1 MVIMEVKAVT
11 SPLLPIESL
20 HQLSFFI
27 TLIQIH
33 CCTPEPDLPVMSD
46 NEEVVEEYEEE
57 VEAGEQG
64 VEEEEQEQVEEQEE
78 AEEEAVKEEDEPA
91 AEKEEIDGEE
101 EEGEEEEAKP
111 KFKPFIMPNLIPP
124 KIPDGEKVDFDDI
137 HRKRMEKDLME
148 LQTLIEVHFESR
160 KKEEEELINLTER
173 IEKRRSERAE
183 QHRICSEREKER
195 QKRLED
201 ERARKEDEEAKRRAE
216 DEAKKKKTLTSL
228 HFGGYMQKLTEK
240 RSGKRQTEREKKKK
254 ILSERRKSLDIEN
267 MSQDR
272 IKEKAQELWEWMHEL
287 EAEKFELQYQITRQ
301 KYEINVLRNRVSDH
315 QKISKRT
322 KRGLRK

>member
-1 MVIMEVKAVT
+1 
-11 SPLLPIESL
+11 
-20 HQLSFFI
+20 
-27 TLIQIH
+27 
-33 CCTPEPDLPVMSD
+33 MSD

-57 VEAGEQG
+57 VEEAP
-64 VEEEEQEQVEEQEE
+64 QEE
-78 AEEEAVKEEDEPA
+78 DKPAAEEEANEEQ
-91 AEKEEIDGEE
+91 DGEGE
-101 EEGEEEEAKP
+101 AEEGEEEEEAKP

-124 KIPDGEKVDFDDI
+124 KIPDGERVDFDDI

-160 KKEEEELINLTER
+160 KKEEEELIQLKER

-183 QHRICSEREKER
+183 QQRIRSERDKER

-201 ERARKEDEEAKRRAE
+201 ERIRKEEEEAKKRAE
-216 DEAKKKKTLTSL
+216 DDAKKKKTLTSL
-228 HFGGYMQKLTEK
+228 HFGGYMQKLTDK

-254 ILSERRKSLDIEN
+254 ILNERRKSLDIEN
-267 MSQDR
+267 LSQER
-272 IKEKAQELWEWMHEL
+272 LKEKAKELWEWIQQL
-287 EAEKFELQYQITRQ
+287 EAEKFDLQYQFTRQ

-315 QKISKRT
+315 QKTSKRT

>member
-1 MVIMEVKAVT
+1 
-11 SPLLPIESL
+11 
-20 HQLSFFI
+20 
-27 TLIQIH
+27 
-33 CCTPEPDLPVMSD
+33 MSD
-46 NEEVVEEYEEE
+46 NEDVVEEYEEE
-57 VEAGEQG
+57 VE
-64 VEEEEQEQVEEQEE
+64 EE
-78 AEEEAVKEEDEPA
+78 AAEDAVQKDDKPA
-91 AEKEEIDGEE
+91 AEKEDKEEIDGEE

-272 IKEKAQELWEWMHEL
+272 IKQKAQELWEWMHKL

>member
-1 MVIMEVKAVT
+1 
-11 SPLLPIESL
+11 
-20 HQLSFFI
+20 
-27 TLIQIH
+27 
-33 CCTPEPDLPVMSD
+33 MSD
-46 NEEVVEEYEEE
+46 NEEVVDEYEEE
-57 VEAGEQG
+57 VEE
-64 VEEEEQEQVEEQEE
+64 VIQEE
-78 AEEEAVKEEDEPA
+78 DKPA
-91 AEKEEIDGEE
+91 AEEWISEEQGGEGEE
-101 EEGEEEEAKP
+101 EDGEEEEAKP
-111 KFKPFIMPNLIPP
+111 KFKPFVMPNLIPP

-160 KKEEEELINLTER
+160 KKEEEELINLMDR

-183 QHRICSEREKER
+183 QHRIRSDREKER

-201 ERARKEDEEAKRRAE
+201 ERARKEEEEAKRRAE
-216 DEAKKKKTLTSL
+216 DDAKKKKTLTSL

-254 ILSERRKSLDIEN
+254 ILSDRRKPLDIEN
-267 MSQDR
+267 LSQ
-272 IKEKAQELWEWMHEL
+272 EQLKAKTKELWEWMYQL
-287 EAEKFELQYQITRQ
+287 EAEKFELQYQFSKQ

-315 QKISKRT
+315 QKTSKRT